1 MNIAKVNRNEL
12 ETFLS
17 EFSEFV
23 KRYELISNELN
34 LAQIKIEGLHE
45 RTKQQVARS
54 REALRQVEGAVNRLC
69 DETEEFLNEQK

>member
-1 MNIAKVNRNEL
+1 LNIAKVNRDEL
-12 ETFLS
+12 EAFLS

-54 REALRQVEGAVNRLC
+54 REALRQVEGAVNKLC
-69 DETEEFLNEQK
+69 DETEEFLNEHK

>member
-1 MNIAKVNRNEL
+1 M

>member
-1 MNIAKVNRNEL
+1 LNIAKVNRNEL